1 MMAYRTLSQN
11 VIAIL
16 LMVWTA
22 NCYASNTGNNA
33 FKAIY
38 VDKTNNVHLV
48 FHDGRD
54 KKISSGGKAASA
66 TLAPDNS
73 YAAWLVRNAWIA
85 EGDAGPSA
93 SRLAIY
99 RNGQLRF
106 IKCEPF
112 IRDYWF
118 WRGGRQIAI
127 DCGGRHFAGTLKLHD
142 AQTLRTIDAIVQAD
156 VPEEQRP
163 AWSRPDSDSDKAIAV
178 PP

>member
-1 MMAYRTLSQN
+1 MMANRSLSTK
-11 VIAIL
+11 VAAIL

-22 NCYASNTGNNA
+22 NCYASNTGNTA

-54 KKISSGGKAASA
+54 KKISSGGNAANA

-73 YAAWLVRNAWIA
+73 YAAWLVRNAWTA
-85 EGDAGPSA
+85 EGD
-93 SRLAIY
+93 
-99 RNGQLRF
+99 
-106 IKCEPF
+106 KCEPF

-118 WRGGRQIAI
+118 WLGGRQIAI

-156 VPEEQRP
+156 VPEEQPP
-163 AWSRPDSDSDKAIAV
+163 AWSRPDSDKATAV

>member
-1 MMAYRTLSQN
+1 MMALSKK
-11 VIAIL
+11 VIAIV
-16 LMVWTA
+16 LMIVA
-22 NCYASNTGNNA
+22 SHGYAGDTVHHG
-33 FKAIY
+33 FKAVY
-38 VDKTNNVHLV
+38 VDKTNNVHIVL
-48 FHDGRD
+48 HDGRD
-54 KKISSGGKAASA
+54 KTISSSGNAANA
-66 TLAPDNS
+66 TLAPDRRS
-73 YAAWLVRNAWIA
+73 AAWLVRNAWTA
-85 EGDAGPSA
+85 EGDAGPGA

-99 RNGQLRF
+99 RNGRLRY

-118 WRGGRQIAI
+118 WLGGRQIAI

-163 AWSRPDSDSDKAIAV
+163 AWSRPDSDKATAA